1 MTGLVQNR
9 ELKHYCADFRG
20 VRRVLRAIGARRG
33 WTRTQVDTYFRV
45 PEWGDRRWR
54 LKLRVERGRRTL
66 VAYTDE
72 FLAEQR
78 LVQYAVVEVA
88 HPAVGRV
95 LASSLGVS
103 AVVRKRREQ
112 WRSGTTL
119 FNLDTIDGVGR
130 VFEVEVRVHNAE
142 QAAAQI
148 VEYRALFGPHLGPPV
163 LASNEDLLAA
173 RSESSR
179 P

>member
-20 VRRVLRAIGARRG
+20 VRRVLRAIGARRE
-33 WTRTQVDTYFRV
+33 WTRTQVDTYYKV
-45 PEWGDRRWR
+45 PARDGRRWR

-72 FLAEQR
+72 FRDGSRSVE
-78 LVQYAVVEVA
+78 YAVVDVA
-88 HPAVGRV
+88 HPAVGQA

-112 WRSGTTL
+112 WASGTTL
-119 FNLDTIDGVGR
+119 FNLDTIEGVGR
-130 VFEVEVRVHNAE
+130 VFEVEVRADEVE
-142 QAAAQI
+142 QAAARI
-148 VEYRALFGPHLGPPV
+148 AEYRALFGPHLGPPV
-163 LASNEDLLAA
+163 LASNEDLLTG
-173 RSESSR
+173 RPGGSR